1 MEPSL
6 AAFPCNLDRLWES
19 LAPCGQRR
27 LLFLLQALGSADP
40 RDALELAR
48 EMESFVLGTC
58 SDGSDGSMSCRVG
71 PERALRNQPA
81 GSEGGEPSAHE
92 AQPHDRAER
101 LAADGP
107 ELLSRGVPRN
117 EFLNA
122 IRAGATNHQ
131 LAQRFGLTLRQAN
144 GLRIGLARRKTHAS
158 IAAMGVTSDRL
169 ERGEEL
175 VGQKTGPHELMDEVV
190 RFLRQTGDI
199 VVRSGENYLVNT
211 RYILTARQ
219 LVERAN
225 RKRMERGR
233 PGFGADRIG
242 GAPPPSQAA
251 APVSSSAS

>member
-19 LAPCGQRR
+19 LGPCGQRR

-58 SDGSDGSMSCRVG
+58 PDESDGSMSCRLD
-71 PERALRNQPA
+71 PERALRDQPA
-81 GSEGGEPSAHE
+81 GSERGEPSAHE
-92 AQPHDRAER
+92 AQPHDRPEG
-101 LAADGP
+101 LALDGP

-117 EFLNA
+117 EFLDA

-144 GLRIGLARRKTHAS
+144 GLRIGLARRKTHAH
-158 IAAMGVTSDRL
+158 RL
-169 ERGEEL
+169 EQGEEL
-175 VGQKTGPHELMDEVV
+175 VGQKTAAPEVMDEVV

-211 RYILTARQ
+211 RYILTATQ